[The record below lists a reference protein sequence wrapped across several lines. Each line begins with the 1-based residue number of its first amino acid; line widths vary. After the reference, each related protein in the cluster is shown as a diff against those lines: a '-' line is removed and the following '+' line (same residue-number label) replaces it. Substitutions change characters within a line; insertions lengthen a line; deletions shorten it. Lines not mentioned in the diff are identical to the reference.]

1 MAQRGSVSAILVW
14 KINKRSSF
22 YPSVSL
28 RLPFSGSFEK
38 VPTGCLGAWKLC
50 RLKTLKDNIGGER
63 RGHCRRAWLG
73 RFSQRPCVLQDE
85 GSLGHG
91 DSVDRDA
98 NGEGKD
104 GERRERVYCKG
115 RSRNPEGRKPRMA
128 GLEGK
133 KKKSL
138 LEERHVEYQPDG
150 VESGGK
156 KKIISGISVFPQPPA
171 SKGW

>member
-38 VPTGCLGAWKLC
+38 VPTGCLGAWKLH
-50 RLKTLKDNIGGER
+50 RLKTLKDNTGGER
-63 RGHCRRAWLG
+63 RGHCHRTRLG
-73 RFSQRPCVLQDE
+73 RVSQCPHVLQDE

-91 DSVDRDA
+91 DLVDSGT

-104 GERRERVYCKG
+104 GERRRERAY
-115 RSRNPEGRKPRMA
+115 
-128 GLEGK
+128 
-133 KKKSL
+133 
-138 LEERHVEYQPDG
+138 
-150 VESGGK
+150 
-156 KKIISGISVFPQPPA
+156 
-171 SKGW
+171 